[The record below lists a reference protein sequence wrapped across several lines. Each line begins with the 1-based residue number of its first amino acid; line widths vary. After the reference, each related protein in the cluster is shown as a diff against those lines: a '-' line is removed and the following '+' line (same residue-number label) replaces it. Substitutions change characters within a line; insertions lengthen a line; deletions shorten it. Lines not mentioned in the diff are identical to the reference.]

1 VRWFDLEHVSRSAA
15 QFNPEKLAW
24 LNQQYI
30 KAAGDARLAALVEPE
45 LRRRGAQPGGG
56 PPLERVVALVK
67 DRASSIQQLAD
78 EAMLFYA
85 VEVKPSPTE
94 LNAQAL
100 KALRTLKARLGTVAW
115 ERAAINDAIKDVV
128 KTSGLKMPQV
138 AMPLRHIVTG
148 RSQTP
153 SIDAVLELLGREM
166 VLSRLAQRLE
176 AD

>member
-1 VRWFDLEHVSRSAA
+1 
-15 QFNPEKLAW
+15 
-24 LNQQYI
+24 
-30 KAAGDARLAALVEPE
+30 
-45 LRRRGAQPGGG
+45 
-56 PPLERVVALVK
+56 
-67 DRASSIQQLAD
+67 
-78 EAMLFYA
+78 MLFYA

>member
-1 VRWFDLEHVSRSAA
+1 
-15 QFNPEKLAW
+15 
-24 LNQQYI
+24 
-30 KAAGDARLAALVEPE
+30 
-45 LRRRGAQPGGG
+45 
-56 PPLERVVALVK
+56 
-67 DRASSIQQLAD
+67 
-78 EAMLFYA
+78 MLFYMTGVKA
-85 VEVKPSPTE
+85 PSSEVS
-94 LNAQAL
+94 ADAL

-166 VLSRLAQRLE
+166 VLTRLAQHLE
-176 AD
+176 TD